1 MLRKRVKN
9 VYGRKADKKIRIG
22 MRVFFV
28 CVQIDQNSTGWT
40 EAQLAKNLTAGTKFV
55 VLSGGN
61 GTLYSSAMYEVTSG
75 DKPELIL
82 VGDVNGTKAVDV
94 ADFGAMAKHLA
105 NIQLIDNKYID
116 AAYVNDTGVV
126 DVADF
131 GGMARYLSGLGDLCC
146 EYTNQKTNHVQ
157 ITSAE

>member
-1 MLRKRVKN
+1 M
-9 VYGRKADKKIRIG
+9 
-22 MRVFFV
+22 
-28 CVQIDQNSTGWT
+28 QIDQNGTGWT
-40 EAQLAKNLTAGTKFV
+40 EAQLATDLTAGTKFV
-55 VLSGGN
+55 VLSGGD
-61 GTLYSSAMYEVTSG
+61 GKLYTSAMYEVGG
-75 DKPELIL
+75 DLIL
-82 VGDVNGTKAVDV
+82 VGDVNGTSAVDV

-116 AAYVNDTGVV
+116 AADVNDTGVV

>member
-1 MLRKRVKN
+1 
-9 VYGRKADKKIRIG
+9 

-116 AAYVNDTGVV
+116 AADVNDTGVV